1 MANVATGSTQR
12 SATITGGDTVADA
25 DTGAPL
31 QAAVR
36 RRRWAGLVLVLAAL
50 LLYAITLDNGLMPG
64 ELAGGDLITHQYAQV
79 QARPSNA
86 PGYPLYTMGGWLW
99 FHSLR
104 PLLAAVSPAA
114 PNPIP
119 ILSSYSTLWALLAV
133 WLLYAN
139 INRATMSGRHPPGNW
154 PIAWLL
160 AAFYA
165 VTYFFWY
172 YATTTEQYSSA
183 IAQTLAIVYVYQL
196 WANAER
202 GTGRAESTSALP
214 IPRSLLLYLM
224 AFLCGLSLAHMLT
237 IAFIVPPLVLVIL
250 WQEPSLLRDPR
261 AILGSVIA
269 AGLPLLAYG
278 YVYVRGAAHPEWWG
292 AGDWANANEWFW
304 SFVSTAQGREEL
316 GWGFEPGAAFF
327 GNGFPELMWQE
338 LSIPIFVLGIIGI
351 LLLDRKLAVLL
362 YGFIALTLLFSW
374 AYRYGNWYQV
384 ILPVYPLLLM
394 GVAAVFDGGEAW
406 LASRANSSGDGAA
419 RVMQAVPML
428 LLAGA
433 FIWRIDA
440 SLPAADSRNRPEDSG
455 LDRAALLLDQPLPD
469 DAGLFAAVDDAL
481 ALQYLTEIWGLG
493 HGAQSVSSREAAVT
507 LAAGAPLLST
517 WEAAPTLAEELPVS
531 QPVRRAVISPDWV
544 AFHPVGEPAL
554 IPTPA
559 VELQTPTTAGVT
571 LHGFDS
577 AHAPDGDPVTAVP
590 SGLDVTLY
598 WQMPA
603 AGWPSGVNISVR
615 PTIGGNFIADSA
627 RADAILQ
634 TDRALP
640 ADGLGD
646 SLILPVGDMLLLDPY
661 RFEQA
666 GEADG
671 LLVLL
676 YQATDVGFENLAEVR
691 LSLR

>member
-1 MANVATGSTQR
+1 MANAAGAQYQNGASVA
-12 SATITGGDTVADA
+12 AD
-25 DTGAPL
+25 GAA
-31 QAAVR
+31 QALPTALR
-36 RRRWAGLVLVLAAL
+36 RRRWAGLVLVFCAF
-50 LLYAITLDNGLMPG
+50 LLYLFTLDNGFMPG

-104 PLLAAVSPAA
+104 PLLATVSPAA

-139 INRATMSGRHPPGNW
+139 ISRATMSNRHPAGNW

-202 GTGRAESTSALP
+202 KTGSAESTSALP
-214 IPRSLLLYLM
+214 VSRSALLYLM

-237 IAFIVPPLVLVIL
+237 IAFIVPPLVFVIL

-261 AILGSVIA
+261 AVVGSVIA

-338 LSIPIFVLGIIGI
+338 LSIPFFVLGIVGI

-362 YGFIALTLLFSW
+362 YGFSALTLLFSW

-394 GVAAVFDGGEAW
+394 GVAAVFDRGEAW
-406 LASRANSSGDGAA
+406 LAERSHAWEGGAA
-419 RVMQAVPML
+419 RAVQVVPLL

-433 FIWRIDA
+433 LVWRIDA
-440 SLPAADSRNRPEDSG
+440 SLPAADSRDRPEDSG
-455 LDRAALLLDQPLPD
+455 LDRAALLIDLPLP
-469 DAGLFAAVDDAL
+469 AGASLFAAVDDAL

-493 HGAQSVSSREAAVT
+493 NDALSVSSREAAAS
-507 LAAGAPLLST
+507 LIAGAPLLST
-517 WEAAPTLAEELPVS
+517 WEAAPTLAEELPAN
-531 QPVRRAVISPDWV
+531 QPVRRTVISPDWI
-544 AFHPVGEPAL
+544 AFHPADEPAS

-559 VELQTPTTAGVT
+559 VDVQMPTAAGVT
-571 LHGFDS
+571 LRGFDS
-577 AHAPDGDPVTAVP
+577 LDAPDGAPVTAAQP
-590 SGLDVTLY
+590 GLDVTLH
-598 WQMPA
+598 WQTPA
-603 AGWPSGVNISVR
+603 TGWPLGVNISVR
-615 PTIGGNFIADSA
+615 PTVGGNFIADPT

-634 TDRALP
+634 QDRALP

-646 SLILPVGDMLLLDPY
+646 SLTLTTGDMLMLDPY
-661 RFEQA
+661 RFEQV

-676 YQATDVGFENLAEVR
+676 YRATDDGFENLAEMR
-691 LSLR
+691 LPLP